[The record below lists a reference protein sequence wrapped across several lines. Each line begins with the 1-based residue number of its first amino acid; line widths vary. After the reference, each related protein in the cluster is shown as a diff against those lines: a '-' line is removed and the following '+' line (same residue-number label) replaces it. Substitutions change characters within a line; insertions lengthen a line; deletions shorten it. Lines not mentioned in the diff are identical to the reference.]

1 MDLLNKFSLKALFF
15 LATLF
20 VSAIFIQGC
29 SQETE
34 GVDVTLA
41 LDWFPNANHIGL
53 YIAED
58 KGYFKDEGLNVE
70 IRTPSDPSTILQ
82 TVASGTDDFGINYQP
97 DLLIARDAGIPVIS
111 ILGIVQHPLNSI
123 MTLQTSAYTSLKDLK
138 NKKIGYPGIPW
149 NEDALDTML
158 KTDGL
163 SGIDDIE
170 LVNVSWELGISLISE
185 NVDAVIG
192 AYFTHESIS
201 LENEGYPVDIFR
213 MENWGVPDYYEL
225 ILVTSETYLKN
236 NPETVEQFTR
246 AITKGY
252 MDAIDNPQLGVDVL
266 KKYSPDI
273 DESIDRPGADLLQK
287 LWVDSNGDFG
297 RQTYDKWNK
306 FGNWMKDNDIISS
319 DLNIDDAYT
328 EVYFPK

>member
-1 MDLLNKFSLKALFF
+1 MTLL
-15 LATLF
+15 
-20 VSAIFIQGC
+20 VMAIFIKGC
-29 SQETE
+29 SQENQDT
-34 GVDVTLA
+34 DITLA

-70 IRTPSDPSTILQ
+70 IRTPSDPSAILQ

-111 ILGIVQHPLNSI
+111 ILGMVQHPLNSV
-123 MTLQTSAYTSLKDLK
+123 MTLHSSGYTSLSDLK

-149 NEDALDTML
+149 NEDALNTML
-158 KTDGL
+158 KSDGL

-170 LVNVSWELGISLISE
+170 LVNVSWELGTSLMSE
-185 NVDAVIG
+185 KVDAVIG

-201 LENEGYPVDIFR
+201 LENQGYPVDIFR
-213 MENWGVPDYYEL
+213 MEDWGVPDYYEL
-225 ILVTSETYLKN
+225 ILVTSEMYLKN
-236 NPETVEQFTR
+236 NPKIVEGFTR
-246 AITKGY
+246 AVTKGY
-252 MDAIDNPQLGVDVL
+252 RDAIQDPQLGVDVL

-287 LWVDSNGDFG
+287 LWIDSNGGFG
-297 RQTYDKWNK
+297 KQTYNKWNN
-306 FGNWMKDNDIISS
+306 FGNWMKSNDIISK
-319 DLNIDDAYT
+319 DLDIDDAYT
-328 EVYFPK
+328 DVYFSK

>member
-1 MDLLNKFSLKALFF
+1 MTLL
-15 LATLF
+15 
-20 VSAIFIQGC
+20 VMAIFIKGC
-29 SQETE
+29 SQENQNT
-34 GVDVTLA
+34 DITLA

-70 IRTPSDPSTILQ
+70 IRTPSDPSAILQ

-111 ILGIVQHPLNSI
+111 ILGMVQHPLNSV
-123 MTLQTSAYTSLKDLK
+123 MTLHSSEYTSLSDLK

-149 NEDALDTML
+149 NEDALNTML
-158 KTDGL
+158 KSDGL

-170 LVNVSWELGISLISE
+170 LVNVSWELGTSLMSE
-185 NVDAVIG
+185 KVDAVIG

-201 LENEGYPVDIFR
+201 LENQGYPVDIFR
-213 MENWGVPDYYEL
+213 MEDWGVPDYYEL
-225 ILVTSETYLKN
+225 ILVTSEMYLKN
-236 NPETVEQFTR
+236 NPKIVEGFTR
-246 AITKGY
+246 AVTKGY
-252 MDAIDNPQLGVDVL
+252 RDAIQDPQLGVDVL

-287 LWVDSNGDFG
+287 LWIDSNGGFG
-297 RQTYDKWNK
+297 KQTYNKWNN
-306 FGNWMKDNDIISS
+306 FGNWMKSNDIISK
-319 DLNIDDAYT
+319 DLDIDDAYT
-328 EVYFPK
+328 DVYFSK

>member
-1 MDLLNKFSLKALFF
+1 MTLL
-15 LATLF
+15 
-20 VSAIFIQGC
+20 VMAIFIKGC
-29 SQETE
+29 SQENQDTNI
-34 GVDVTLA
+34 TLA

-70 IRTPSDPSTILQ
+70 IRTPSDPSAILQ

-111 ILGIVQHPLNSI
+111 ILGMVQHPLNSV
-123 MTLQTSAYTSLKDLK
+123 MALHSSGYTSLSDLK

-149 NEDALDTML
+149 NEDALNTML
-158 KTDGL
+158 KSDGL

-170 LVNVSWELGISLISE
+170 LVNVSWELGTSLMSE
-185 NVDAVIG
+185 KVDAVIG

-201 LENEGYPVDIFR
+201 LENQGYPVDIFR
-213 MENWGVPDYYEL
+213 MEDWGVPDYYEL
-225 ILVTSETYLKN
+225 ILVTSEMYLKN
-236 NPETVEQFTR
+236 NPKIVEGFTR
-246 AITKGY
+246 AVTKGY
-252 MDAIDNPQLGVDVL
+252 RDAIQDPQLGVDVL

-287 LWVDSNGDFG
+287 LWIDSNGDFG
-297 RQTYDKWNK
+297 KQTYNKWNN
-306 FGNWMKDNDIISS
+306 FGNWMKSNDIISK
-319 DLNIDDAYT
+319 DLDIDDAYT
-328 EVYFPK
+328 DVYFSK

>member
-1 MDLLNKFSLKALFF
+1 MANNCSMKNLAF
-15 LATLF
+15 LTVFIVLSIF
-20 VSAIFIQGC
+20 VVACEQ
-29 SQETE
+29 QNE
-34 GVDVTLA
+34 GENVTLA

-58 KGYFKDEGLNVE
+58 KGYFKEEGLNVE

-97 DLLIARDAGIPVIS
+97 DLLIARDAGIPVVS
-111 ILGIVQHPLNSI
+111 ILGMVQHPLNSI
-123 MTLQTSAYTSLKDLK
+123 MTLKSSEYTSLSDLK

-158 KTDGL
+158 KADGL
-163 SGIDDIE
+163 IGIEGVE
-170 LVNVSWELGISLISE
+170 LVNVGWELGTSLMSG
-185 NVDAVIG
+185 NVDGVIG

-201 LENEGYPVDIFR
+201 LENEGYPVNIFR

-225 ILVTSETYLKN
+225 ILVTSEDYLEDN
-236 NPETVEQFTR
+236 DEIVQSLTR

-252 MDAIDNPQLGVDVL
+252 EDAIDDPQTGVDIL

-273 DESIDRPGADLLQK
+273 DESIDRPGAALLQK
-287 LWVDSNGDFG
+287 LWTDSNGDFG
-297 RQTYDKWNK
+297 SQTYDKWNN
-306 FGNWMKDNDIISS
+306 FGNWMKDNDIISR
-319 DLNIDDAYT
+319 DLDIDSAYT
-328 EVYFPK
+328 GIYFSK

>member
-1 MDLLNKFSLKALFF
+1 MANNLYMKNLAF
-15 LATLF
+15 LAVFILLSIF
-20 VSAIFIQGC
+20 VSACDEQNDGK
-29 SQETE
+29 
-34 GVDVTLA
+34 DVTLA

-58 KGYFKDEGLNVE
+58 KGYFKEEGLNVE

-97 DLLIARDAGIPVIS
+97 DLLIARDAGIPVVS
-111 ILGIVQHPLNSI
+111 ILGMVQHPLNSI
-123 MTLQTSAYTSLKDLK
+123 MTLKSSEYKSLSDLK

-163 SGIDDIE
+163 TGIEDVE
-170 LVNVSWELGISLISE
+170 LVNVGWELGTSLMSGK
-185 NVDAVIG
+185 VDAVIG

-225 ILVTSETYLKN
+225 ILVTSETYLEDN
-236 NPETVEQFTR
+236 SETVQSITR

-252 MDAIDNPQLGVDVL
+252 EDAIRDPQSGADIL

-273 DESIDRPGADLLQK
+273 DESIDRPGADLLQN
-287 LWVDSNGDFG
+287 LWIDPGVNFG
-297 RQTYDKWNK
+297 NQTSEKWNN
-306 FGNWMKDNDIISS
+306 FGNWMKDNGIIS
-319 DLNIDDAYT
+319 DNLNIDEAYT
-328 EVYFPK
+328 EEFFLIK

>member
-1 MDLLNKFSLKALFF
+1 MTLL
-15 LATLF
+15 
-20 VSAIFIQGC
+20 VMAIFIKGC
-29 SQETE
+29 SQENQDTNI
-34 GVDVTLA
+34 TLA

-70 IRTPSDPSTILQ
+70 IRTPSDPSAILQ

-111 ILGIVQHPLNSI
+111 ILGMVQHPLNSV
-123 MTLQTSAYTSLKDLK
+123 MTLHSSGYTSLSDLK

-149 NEDALDTML
+149 NEDALNTML
-158 KTDGL
+158 KSDGL

-170 LVNVSWELGISLISE
+170 LVNVSWELGTSLMSE
-185 NVDAVIG
+185 KVDAVIG

-201 LENEGYPVDIFR
+201 LENQGYPVDIFR
-213 MENWGVPDYYEL
+213 MEDWGVPDYYEL
-225 ILVTSETYLKN
+225 ILVTSEMYLKN
-236 NPETVEQFTR
+236 NPKIVEGFTR
-246 AITKGY
+246 AVTKGY
-252 MDAIDNPQLGVDVL
+252 RDAIQDPQLGVDVL

-287 LWVDSNGDFG
+287 LWIDSNGGFG
-297 RQTYDKWNK
+297 KQTYNKWNN
-306 FGNWMKDNDIISS
+306 FGNWMKSNDIISK
-319 DLNIDDAYT
+319 DLDIDDAYT
-328 EVYFPK
+328 DVYFSK

>member
-1 MDLLNKFSLKALFF
+1 MANNFRMKNVVFLTVFIFSGIFA
-15 LATLF
+15 
-20 VSAIFIQGC
+20 SACEQQNE
-29 SQETE
+29 SK
-34 GVDVTLA
+34 DVTLA

-58 KGYFKDEGLNVE
+58 KGYFEEEGLNVE

-97 DLLIARDAGIPVIS
+97 DLLIARDAGIPVVS
-111 ILGIVQHPLNSI
+111 VLGMVQHPLNSI
-123 MTLQTSAYTSLKDLK
+123 MALKSSGYESLSDLK

-158 KTDGL
+158 KSDGL
-163 SGIDDIE
+163 TGIEDIE
-170 LVNVSWELGISLISE
+170 LVNVGWELGTSLMSG

-225 ILVTSETYLKN
+225 ILVTSEAYLEDN
-236 NPETVEQFTR
+236 EEIVRSLAR

-252 MDAIDNPQLGVDVL
+252 KDAVQDPQSGVDIL

-273 DESIDRPGADLLQK
+273 DESIDRPGADLLQN
-287 LWVDSNGDFG
+287 LWVDAGVDFG
-297 RQTYDKWNK
+297 DQTPEKWDN
-306 FGNWMKDNDIISS
+306 FANWMKYNDIISN

-328 EVYFPK
+328 EEYFYD

>member
-1 MDLLNKFSLKALFF
+1 MTLL
-15 LATLF
+15 
-20 VSAIFIQGC
+20 VMAIFIKGC
-29 SQETE
+29 SQENQDTNI
-34 GVDVTLA
+34 TLA

-70 IRTPSDPSTILQ
+70 IRTPPDPSAILQ

-111 ILGIVQHPLNSI
+111 ILGMVQHPLNSV
-123 MTLQTSAYTSLKDLK
+123 MALHSSGYTSLSDLK

-149 NEDALDTML
+149 NEDALNTML
-158 KTDGL
+158 KSDGL

-170 LVNVSWELGISLISE
+170 LVNVSWELGTSLMSE
-185 NVDAVIG
+185 KVDAVIG

-201 LENEGYPVDIFR
+201 LENQGYPVDIFR
-213 MENWGVPDYYEL
+213 MEDWGVPDYYEL
-225 ILVTSETYLKN
+225 ILVTSEMYLKN
-236 NPETVEQFTR
+236 NPKIVEGFTR
-246 AITKGY
+246 AVTKGY
-252 MDAIDNPQLGVDVL
+252 RDAIQDPQLGVDVL

-287 LWVDSNGDFG
+287 LWIDSNGDFG
-297 RQTYDKWNK
+297 KQTYNKWNN
-306 FGNWMKDNDIISS
+306 FGNWMKSNDIISK
-319 DLNIDDAYT
+319 DLDIDDAYT
-328 EVYFPK
+328 DVYFSK

>member
-1 MDLLNKFSLKALFF
+1 MTLL
-15 LATLF
+15 
-20 VSAIFIQGC
+20 VMAIFIKGC
-29 SQETE
+29 SQENQDT
-34 GVDVTLA
+34 DITLA

-70 IRTPSDPSTILQ
+70 IRTPSDPSAILQ

-111 ILGIVQHPLNSI
+111 ILGMVQHPLNSV
-123 MTLQTSAYTSLKDLK
+123 MTLHSSEYTSLSDLK

-149 NEDALDTML
+149 NEDALNTML
-158 KTDGL
+158 KSDGL

-170 LVNVSWELGISLISE
+170 LVNVSWELGTSLMSE
-185 NVDAVIG
+185 KVDAVIG

-201 LENEGYPVDIFR
+201 LENQGYPVDIFR
-213 MENWGVPDYYEL
+213 MEDWGVPDYYEL
-225 ILVTSETYLKN
+225 ILVTSEMYLKN
-236 NPETVEQFTR
+236 NPKIVEGFTR
-246 AITKGY
+246 AVTKGY
-252 MDAIDNPQLGVDVL
+252 RDAIQDPQLGVDVL

-287 LWVDSNGDFG
+287 LWIDSNGGFG
-297 RQTYDKWNK
+297 KQTYNKWNN
-306 FGNWMKDNDIISS
+306 FGNWMKSNDIISK
-319 DLNIDDAYT
+319 DLDIDDAYT
-328 EVYFPK
+328 DVYFSK

>member
-1 MDLLNKFSLKALFF
+1 MTLL
-15 LATLF
+15 
-20 VSAIFIQGC
+20 VMAIFIKGC
-29 SQETE
+29 SQENQNT
-34 GVDVTLA
+34 DITLA

-70 IRTPSDPSTILQ
+70 IRTPSDPSAILQ

-111 ILGIVQHPLNSI
+111 ILGMVQHPLNSV
-123 MTLQTSAYTSLKDLK
+123 MTLHSSGYTSLSDLK

-149 NEDALDTML
+149 NEDALNTML
-158 KTDGL
+158 KSDGL

-170 LVNVSWELGISLISE
+170 LVNVSWELGTSLMSE
-185 NVDAVIG
+185 KVDAVIG

-201 LENEGYPVDIFR
+201 LENQGYPVDIFR
-213 MENWGVPDYYEL
+213 MEDWGVPDYYEL
-225 ILVTSETYLKN
+225 ILVTSEMYLKN
-236 NPETVEQFTR
+236 NPKIVEGFTR
-246 AITKGY
+246 AVTKGY
-252 MDAIDNPQLGVDVL
+252 RDAIQDPQLGVDVL

-287 LWVDSNGDFG
+287 LWIDSNGGFG
-297 RQTYDKWNK
+297 KQTYNKWNN
-306 FGNWMKDNDIISS
+306 FGNWMKSNDIISK
-319 DLNIDDAYT
+319 DLDIDDAYT
-328 EVYFPK
+328 DVYFSK